1 MKERSRR
8 TPPVSH
14 DIRLRPTTGDDLDW
28 VAAVEHDPRN
38 EPYVTQWPRQRHAAA
53 LDEPATRHLIIA
65 GATGGERLGYVII
78 RGVGEPDGGVELLRV
93 VVAEPGRGTGR
104 AALRLVK
111 RLAFTEYGAH
121 RLWLDVVPGNTG
133 ARALYQSEGFVEE
146 GVMREAA
153 RRADGFVDLILMSIL
168 QQEWRSRAEA

>member
-1 MKERSRR
+1 
-8 TPPVSH
+8 VSH
-14 DIRLRPTTGDDLDW
+14 DIRLRPTTHDDLDW

-38 EPYVTQWPRQRHAAA
+38 EPYVTQWPRRRHAAA
-53 LDEPATRHLIIA
+53 LDEPATRHFIITA
-65 GATGGERLGYVII
+65 AAGGERLGYVIL

-104 AALRLVK
+104 AALRMVK
-111 RLAFTEYGAH
+111 RIAFTEYGAR

-168 QQEWRSRAEA
+168 QQEWRSRGEA